1 MNNLEINNDIEMHIM
16 KNNKF
21 LKKMKEEILNIGENG
36 EDIEMHIMKNKV
48 GIYFV
53 SFCRFII
60 NSDKMRVPSS
70 DELRPAYPYKT
81 KEAIYEAFGE
91 MMCGKTISI

>member
-1 MNNLEINNDIEMHIM
+1 MTEETLQLGENGADIEMHI
-16 KNNKF
+16 
-21 LKKMKEEILNIGENG
+21 L
-36 EDIEMHIMKNKV
+36 KNKV

-53 SFCRFII
+53 SFQKFVI

-70 DELRPAYPYKT
+70 DELRPAYPFGKKEDVYK
-81 KEAIYEAFGE
+81 EFGS

>member
-1 MNNLEINNDIEMHIM
+1 MGNKKEYLSVNEIEEETLQIGEDGADIEMY
-16 KNNKF
+16 
-21 LKKMKEEILNIGENG
+21 
-36 EDIEMHIMKNKV
+36 IMKNKV

-53 SFCRFII
+53 SCMKFII
-60 NSDKMRVPSS
+60 NSDNMRVPSL

-81 KEAIYEAFGE
+81 KEDIYEAFGD

>member
-1 MNNLEINNDIEMHIM
+1 MSSRKDEYLSVNEMA
-16 KNNKF
+16 
-21 LKKMKEEILNIGENG
+21 EETLQIGEG
-36 EDIEMHIMKNKV
+36 GADIEMHIMKNKV

-53 SFCRFII
+53 SFERFII

-81 KEAIYEAFGE
+81 KEAIYEAFGD

>member
-1 MNNLEINNDIEMHIM
+1 MSSRKDEYLSVNEMA
-16 KNNKF
+16 
-21 LKKMKEEILNIGENG
+21 EETLQIGEG
-36 EDIEMHIMKNKV
+36 GADIEMHIMKNKV

-53 SFCRFII
+53 SFYRFII

-81 KEAIYEAFGE
+81 KEAIYEAFGD

>member
-1 MNNLEINNDIEMHIM
+1 MNSKREEYLKVNQMTEETLLIGENGADIEMHIV
-16 KNNKF
+16 
-21 LKKMKEEILNIGENG
+21 
-36 EDIEMHIMKNKV
+36 KNKV

-53 SFCRFII
+53 SFMKFII
-60 NSDKMRVPSS
+60 NSDNMRVPSS

-81 KEAIYEAFGE
+81 KEDIYEAFGD

>member
-1 MNNLEINNDIEMHIM
+1 MGNKKEYLSVNEIEEETLQIGEDGADIEM
-16 KNNKF
+16 
-21 LKKMKEEILNIGENG
+21 NI
-36 EDIEMHIMKNKV
+36 IKNKV

-53 SFCRFII
+53 SFIKFTI

-70 DELRPAYPYKT
+70 DELRPAYPFKT
-81 KEAIYEAFGE
+81 KEAIYEQFGK

>member
-1 MNNLEINNDIEMHIM
+1 MGNAKEYLEVNQMTEETLQIGENGADIEMHV
-16 KNNKF
+16 
-21 LKKMKEEILNIGENG
+21 
-36 EDIEMHIMKNKV
+36 MKNKV

-53 SFCRFII
+53 SFQKFII
-60 NSDKMRVPSS
+60 NSDNMRVPSS

-81 KEAIYEAFGE
+81 KEKIYEAFGD